1 MKAIARRKRL
11 IKQRT
16 HANYYPGIAAKITG
30 GCYKRKT
37 TGSLVG
43 ESTRLPVE
51 FTEWSGLRQNHRRCA
66 ERHWQFCVVFEG
78 HILPGFLFCQNRLQ
92 QFVVQRVTRFVRRE
106 CADNV
111 VTTHKQVTDRIQHFV
126 ANKFVFKAQTVFVQY
141 AIIVNNDG
149 TIEAAAQAQAAGP
162 LIRTNFLAQFSSSM
176 PASSNR

>member
-16 HANYYPGIAAKITG
+16 HANYYPRIAAKITG
-30 GCYKRKT
+30 GCYKEKRLAP
-37 TGSLVG
+37 SVG
-43 ESTRLPVE
+43 ESTSYQSNLLNGQAYARTIDGARNAIGSFASSSKV
-51 FTEWSGLRQNHRRCA
+51 TYSR
-66 ERHWQFCVVFEG
+66 
-78 HILPGFLFCQNRLQ
+78 GFLFCQNRLQ

-149 TIEAAAQAQAAGP
+149 TIEAAARGTGRGTAD
-162 LIRTNFLAQFSSSM
+162 IRYRA
-176 PASSNR
+176 